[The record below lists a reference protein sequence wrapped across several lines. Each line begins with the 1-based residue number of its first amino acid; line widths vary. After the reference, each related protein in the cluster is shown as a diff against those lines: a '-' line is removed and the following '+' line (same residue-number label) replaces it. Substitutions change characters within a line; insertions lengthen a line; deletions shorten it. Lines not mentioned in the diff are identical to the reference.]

1 VIVVDASAIVEALL
15 GTAAAERVE
24 EKLFDRGETIHAP
37 HLIDLEVTQILRR
50 YAISREIAAERC
62 RTALEDMQAFPLI
75 RHAHD
80 LLLPRIWELRQNVSA
95 YDGAYVALAEFLGA
109 TLVTRDR
116 RLAAAPGLRA
126 HVEVV

>member
-1 VIVVDASAIVEALL
+1 MIVVDASALVEALL

-24 EKLFDRGETIHAP
+24 KKLFDRGETIHAP
-37 HLIDLEVTQILRR
+37 HLVDLEVTQILRR
-50 YAISREIAAERC
+50 YAIGREVAAERC
-62 RTALEDMQAFPLI
+62 RTALEDMQVFPLI

>member
-1 VIVVDASAIVEALL
+1 VIVVDASALVEALL

-24 EKLFDRGETIHAP
+24 KKLFDRGETIHAP

-50 YAISREIAAERC
+50 YAIGREVAAERC
-62 RTALEDMQAFPLI
+62 RTALEDMQVFPLI

>member
-1 VIVVDASAIVEALL
+1 VIVVDASALIEALL

-24 EKLFDRGETIHAP
+24 KKLFDRGETIHAP

-50 YAISREIAAERC
+50 YAIGREVAAERC
-62 RTALEDMQAFPLI
+62 RTALEDMQVFPLI